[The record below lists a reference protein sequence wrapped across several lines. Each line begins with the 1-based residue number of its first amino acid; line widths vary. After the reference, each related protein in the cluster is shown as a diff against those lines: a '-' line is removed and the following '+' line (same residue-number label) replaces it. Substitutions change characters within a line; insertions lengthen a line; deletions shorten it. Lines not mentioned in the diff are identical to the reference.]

1 MLETR
6 EVVSQVKQL
15 LFLVPERCS
24 IFYWKATQLG
34 GKVVTMSDSA
44 GYIYD
49 AEGIDAEKLAFV
61 MELKMN

>member
-1 MLETR
+1 MLETK
-6 EVVSQVKQL
+6 EVVSGKTIVVSGSGNVAQYSTEKT
-15 LFLVPERCS
+15 
-24 IFYWKATQLG
+24 TQL